1 MSRKLMT
8 ALVLTTILV
17 AMVLPFSSAL
27 AQEKPVVITWFIGL
41 GAGGQPQHVEAQN
54 AVVEAFN
61 ASHDDIKLE
70 HIVVENE
77 VATDTLATL
86 IASGDAPDIIGPVGI
101 AGAAAFEGSF
111 LDLDP
116 IIEELDYDLS
126 RWPEALVDFYR
137 DPEQGLTGLP
147 FATFSSFIFYNRDM
161 FDVAG
166 VAYPPQAFGEPY
178 ADGDP
183 WDVDKLREI
192 AMLLTLDA
200 NGNNATSPDFDSANI
215 VQFGYSPIWWND
227 DIRSG
232 VTSPF
237 GAGSFYDP
245 ETGKAVMPEN
255 WREGI
260 KWLYNAWHTD
270 HFAPNYEYNQ
280 SDMLSAGN
288 GFDANAVAMGYSH
301 LWYTC
306 CLTNVPNWD
315 IAVVPSYK
323 GTYTSKL
330 HADTFKIL
338 KYTEHPKEA
347 FAVLDYLVAGPAM
360 PDLLQVYGA
369 FPSDPAFSES
379 FLAALD
385 ERFPWGVN
393 WQVALD
399 SFNYPDNPSHEGNMP
414 NYREALVAVRNWTIN
429 MEATPGLD
437 VDAEIEALLATLQP
451 IFDAAQQ

>member
-27 AQEKPVVITWFIGL
+27 AQEEPVVITWFIGL

-166 VAYPPQAFGEPY
+166 VAYPPPGVRRTLRRRRPLGCRQAARDRHA
-178 ADGDP
+178 ADVGCQRQQRYQP
-183 WDVDKLREI
+183 
-192 AMLLTLDA
+192 
-200 NGNNATSPDFDSANI
+200 
-215 VQFGYSPIWWND
+215 
-227 DIRSG
+227 
-232 VTSPF
+232 
-237 GAGSFYDP
+237 
-245 ETGKAVMPEN
+245 
-255 WREGI
+255 
-260 KWLYNAWHTD
+260 
-270 HFAPNYEYNQ
+270 
-280 SDMLSAGN
+280 
-288 GFDANAVAMGYSH
+288 
-301 LWYTC
+301 
-306 CLTNVPNWD
+306 
-315 IAVVPSYK
+315 
-323 GTYTSKL
+323 
-330 HADTFKIL
+330 
-338 KYTEHPKEA
+338 
-347 FAVLDYLVAGPAM
+347 
-360 PDLLQVYGA
+360 
-369 FPSDPAFSES
+369 
-379 FLAALD
+379 
-385 ERFPWGVN
+385 RFRFR
-393 WQVALD
+393 Q
-399 SFNYPDNPSHEGNMP
+399 H
-414 NYREALVAVRNWTIN
+414 RAVR
-429 MEATPGLD
+429 
-437 VDAEIEALLATLQP
+437 VLADLVER
-451 IFDAAQQ
+451 